1 MSTPTPTH
9 RLPATDP
16 AAAAATSGAAKPS
29 NFLRQ
34 IIESDLATGTYSGRR
49 WGGSP
54 GDATHHEKG
63 QSDPARIRTRFPPE
77 PNGYL
82 HVGHAKSICLNFGL
96 ARDYNGVC
104 HMRFDDTNPE
114 KEDLEYVNSILD
126 AVHWLGFGWE
136 AHGSTHLFQASDYF
150 DFMYRAAE
158 YLIETGHAYVDE
170 QSAEAMRANRGDFNT
185 PGQDSPFRTRT
196 PAENLAR
203 FREMRDGRHEDGSM
217 VLRAKID
224 MASPNINMRDPAI
237 YRIRRATHH
246 NTGDKWCIYPM
257 YAFAHPIEDALEYI
271 THSICTLEFEDQR
284 PFYDW
289 TLERIVP
296 ILRAPQ
302 FAQVKPALEKI
313 ETQGIEAGKEFAL
326 HCYNHADKLFASA
339 PEAELRAMFSR
350 WQHNPDAVLR
360 DLGAFFALLKKEAAQ
375 FTPLLQHALD
385 GVRPNIF
392 LLPHQHEFARLNL
405 SYVITSKRKLAQLVY
420 DHKVSGWDDP
430 RMPTIVGLRRRGYTP
445 QSIQLFAERI
455 GVTKS
460 DSWIDYSTLEGC
472 LREDLELKAHRGFAV
487 LNPVKL
493 VLTNWDEVMGA
504 GHLEPC
510 TQPALPH
517 PPEGTEPPPPRH
529 FTIGK
534 EVWID
539 REDFE
544 EVPPKGYKRLFPP
557 SIDGNG
563 NTVAGNK
570 VRLKGGYVIECT
582 GCSKDT
588 ADNITEVL
596 ATVVPDTKSGTPGS
610 ETVKVKGV
618 ITWVGVADGVNA
630 EVRMYDRLFVDAQ
643 PDAGGKDFIENLNPN
658 SLKVIAAIVEPS
670 LANAKAGEQFQFE
683 RHGYFVADRVDHVA
697 GSKPVF
703 NLAVGLKD
711 SWGK

>member
-1 MSTPTPTH
+1 MSLPTPSH
-9 RLPATDP
+9 DKAASTD
-16 AAAAATSGAAKPS
+16 AVKPS

-34 IIESDLATGTYSGRR
+34 IIEHDLEKGTYASRR
-49 WGGSP
+49 WAGTP
-54 GDATHHEKG
+54 GDAVHHAAG
-63 QSDPARIRTRFPPE
+63 QSDPAKIRTRFPPE

-82 HVGHAKSICLNFGL
+82 HIGHAKSICLNFGL
-96 ARDYNGVC
+96 ARDYGGVC
-104 HMRFDDTNPE
+104 HLRFDDTNPE
-114 KEDLEYVNSILD
+114 KEDVEYVNSIID
-126 AVHWLGFGWE
+126 SVQWLGFDWHANGQ
-136 AHGSTHLFQASDYF
+136 SHLFQASDYF

-158 YLIETGHAYVDE
+158 YLIEAGHAYVDE
-170 QSAEAMRANRGDFNT
+170 QTPEQMRVNRGDF
-185 PGQDSPFRTRT
+185 GKAGVDSPYRNHTA
-196 PAENLAR
+196 AENLTR
-203 FREMRDGRHEDGSM
+203 FQQMRDGLYPDGAM

-257 YAFAHPIEDALEYI
+257 YTFAHPIEDALEQI

-289 TLERIVP
+289 LMER
-296 ILRAPQ
+296 L
-302 FAQVKPALEKI
+302 I
-313 ETQGIEAGKEFAL
+313 EGGL
-326 HCYNHADKLFASA
+326 LSA
-339 PEAELRAMFSR
+339 P
-350 WQHNPDAVLR
+350 P
-360 DLGAFFALLKKEAAQ
+360 
-375 FTPLLQHALD
+375 
-385 GVRPNIF
+385 
-392 LLPHQHEFARLNL
+392 PHQYEFARLNL
-405 SYVITSKRKLAQLVY
+405 TYVITSKRKLAQLVY
-420 DHKVSGWDDP
+420 DHKVNGWDDP

-445 QSIQLFAERI
+445 ASLQMFAERI

-460 DSWIDYSTLEGC
+460 DSWIDYATLEGC
-472 LREDLELKAHRGFAV
+472 LREDLELKAHRGMAV

-493 VLTNWDEVMGA
+493 ILTNWDEVMGA

-517 PPEGTEPPPPRH
+517 PPEGTEPPLARH

-544 EVPPKGYKRLFPP
+544 EVPPKGYKRLFP
-557 SIDGNG
+557 
-563 NTVAGNK
+563 GNK

-582 GCSKDT
+582 GCTKD
-588 ADNITEVL
+588 ADGKITQVL

-610 ETVKVKGV
+610 ETVKVKAA
-618 ITWVGVADGVNA
+618 ITWVGVADGVPA
-630 EVRMYDRLFVDAQ
+630 EVRLYDRLFSDAQ
-643 PDAGGKDFIENLNPN
+643 PDAGGKDFLENLNPN
-658 SLKVIAAIVEPS
+658 SLKVITAIVEPS
-670 LANAKAGEQFQFE
+670 LANALPGQNFQFE
-683 RHGYFVADRVDHVA
+683 RHGYFVADRVDHVQ